1 MDTGLLLAPSVRMG
15 RNASPPSATCPQRPV
30 AMAEL
35 LLWSLFNDLR
45 SKQIKPAAIYYLK

>member
-30 AMAEL
+30 ATAEL